1 MRVTFPGTETALR
14 PECPVLIRPQGGAR
28 TKNLSEHATQGDT
41 MRHLFRSAV
50 CALGLIALSVI
61 GAQAADFSK
70 IQTPALFTSLGQS
83 PDAKTLSVLAGR
95 AKLAGEY
102 KPLAG
107 VEDVAAA
114 KTVFITVGTSLK
126 GFGSAGVNL
135 DTEKKRCQELVKAAK
150 DSGAYLILVHIGGEG
165 RRDAMTNQL
174 LEELA
179 PSVDAFLVYEAGNG
193 DGFFTKAAGDR
204 PIILVPKAIEIAKV
218 LGNLA
223 AGS

>member
-1 MRVTFPGTETALR
+1 
-14 PECPVLIRPQGGAR
+14 
-28 TKNLSEHATQGDT
+28 

-61 GAQAADFSK
+61 GAQAADFPK

-150 DSGAYLILVHIGGEG
+150 D
-165 RRDAMTNQL
+165 MTNQL